1 MTAQFTADAP
11 GFSDMIN
18 RRAIVFGMGREEAF
32 KLESK
37 LLALELIKRTPPFSG
52 KSIVKMLA
60 AQGKQLTAGNLE
72 IKEMAARGVGNRR
85 VEKDI
90 RRMIK
95 GIRGP
100 AMPTE
105 TRPTV
110 IVSQTN
116 PRYAHHS
123 NQLEFGILQRCQGR
137 SAVRVYADKSGR
149 VYGMDTEK
157 FIPNATHGDISKWHN
172 SSRDRR
178 GRITTAGR
186 GDLVTGRWVW
196 LNKLATKEAT
206 VKSYVKK
213 KLQSVGQ
220 GKGGWAAAFMRFG
233 GKMSMNGWIG
243 KHASRF
249 GRVRSNFTSDQIAIE
264 MINSSKWATGGDPDR
279 IIEKSIAGRTES
291 LKAAIRR
298 QMNDAW
304 KKGGT
309 VPK

>member
-60 AQGKQLTAGNLE
+60 AQGKSLTWRNVEVEELS
-72 IKEMAARGVGNRR
+72 ARKVGERR

-90 RRMIK
+90 RKMILGVRGARM
-95 GIRGP
+95 P
-100 AMPTE
+100 DE
-105 TRPTV
+105 RPNV
-110 IVSQTN
+110 IVGQTN

-137 SAVRVYADKSGR
+137 NAVRVYADKSGR

-157 FIPNATHGDISKWHN
+157 FIPNASHGDISKWHN
-172 SSRDRR
+172 AARTKR
-178 GRITTAGR
+178 GRVTTAGS
-186 GDLVTGRWVW
+186 GDLVTGRWRW

-213 KLQSVGQ
+213 KLKAVGQ
-220 GKGGWAAAFMRFG
+220 AKGGWAAAFMRFG